1 MKKSLLFAAAAMMAG
16 SMFAESVPVALL
28 PEGVTANID
37 QQKNFYRQRNVTVA
51 GSPQKGYYAFFAATD
66 AEHGS
71 ELWVTDGTPAGTR
84 LVKDIN
90 PGVATSNVSYLTR
103 FNDKVVFQAT
113 TDDEGA
119 ELWISDGTEDGTYMI
134 KNIHEL

>member
-51 GSPQKGYYAFFAATD
+51 GSPQKGYYAFFAQQTAKNYGLPTVLRKAHVLLRTSTPVLQLLTLAT
-66 AEHGS
+66 S
-71 ELWVTDGTPAGTR
+71 LVSTTR
-84 LVKDIN
+84 LCSRQQLKTKAQN
-90 PGVATSNVSYLTR
+90 FGFLTVL
-103 FNDKVVFQAT
+103 KTVLT
-113 TDDEGA
+113 
-119 ELWISDGTEDGTYMI
+119 
-134 KNIHEL
+134 